1 MGADATGCQVVR
13 AGELSHP
20 LTCDE
25 RALSVQV
32 LLDAELRD
40 VALILCPPHRWGCPV
55 IMKLD
60 PEHVAWTW
68 GRCGLLATSDDLG
81 GDPPSSAL

>member
-1 MGADATGCQVVR
+1 MDADATGYQVIR

-20 LTCDE
+20 LTRHE
-25 RALSVQV
+25 PALSSRQV

-60 PEHVAWTW
+60 PEHVAWTC
-68 GRCGLLATSDDLG
+68 GRCGLVRDE
-81 GDPPSSAL
+81 